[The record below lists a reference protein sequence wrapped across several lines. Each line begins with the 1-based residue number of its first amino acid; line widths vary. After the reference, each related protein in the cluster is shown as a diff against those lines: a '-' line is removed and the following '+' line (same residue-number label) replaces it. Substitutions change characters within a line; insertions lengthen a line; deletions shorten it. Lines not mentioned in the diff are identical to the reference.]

1 VESLG
6 ASPTA
11 IDWGEL
17 PAALAQGTADGQENG
32 VTNILAGSLFQHQKH
47 VSLGGHVYSLHAY
60 LINDRF
66 YSGLTSVEKKAVDEG
81 VLKAQK
87 IHRDMTREQDLSA
100 KKVLSEKGMTV
111 TELTPSD
118 IERFRRLAQPA
129 VKSYLDAEVSK
140 EWADKLLTAANAA
153 AKK

>member
-1 VESLG
+1 
-6 ASPTA
+6 
-11 IDWGEL
+11 
-17 PAALAQGTADGQENG
+17 
-32 VTNILAGSLFQHQKH
+32 
-47 VSLGGHVYSLHAY
+47 
-60 LINDRF
+60 
-66 YSGLTSVEKKAVDEG
+66 
-81 VLKAQK
+81 
-87 IHRDMTREQDLSA
+87 MTREQDLSA

-111 TELTPSD
+111 TELTPTD